1 MTEHNGKQ
9 TRAAIRG
16 RARRAWVR
24 CRAWAGRRWRSFGF
38 AFRGIWLVR
47 RDGNFQVQTVV
58 AAAVTLLV
66 VAYGVTGTRL
76 GLVVVSITAV
86 LSAEVMNTAVERA
99 CDFVA
104 ALHGIGKDPRIRD
117 IKDLSA
123 AAVLIV
129 ALGATVNGLIVFGPQ
144 LV

>member
-1 MTEHNGKQ
+1 
-9 TRAAIRG
+9 
-16 RARRAWVR
+16 
-24 CRAWAGRRWRSFGF
+24 
-38 AFRGIWLVR
+38 
-47 RDGNFQVQTVV
+47 VV